1 MIMIVRPLHLLRA
14 VALKNL
20 LFDSQLIFVYIRIW
34 KYDWKF
40 SKENIFCKWNLK
52 ENTAYVFVPNFQSQY
67 CKGYGLSTINIC
79 FNFRKLLCTSSHCNM
94 WAWLCCTAWI
104 GSFKTWISSS
114 RTTAIWG
121 GEYSSNRG
129 IVWTR
134 TNSQWWQHDN
144 FLNKILRLPDIEICI
159 LVSQTNSYNYD
170 WRVSPSSGSS

>member
-1 MIMIVRPLHLLRA
+1 MLLGVRHTLKMLIYLNIWRITTCGLRWPPKNCLDEDTCKA
-14 VALKNL
+14 VRTTVKT
-20 LFDSQLIFVYIRIW
+20 I
-34 KYDWKF
+34 
-40 SKENIFCKWNLK
+40 
-52 ENTAYVFVPNFQSQY
+52 SQY